1 MKNVYRIMGIKNAKK
16 LKRPK
21 NGTKLNNNMC
31 MALVNGPRDISVIK
45 RDCVHRYQGFSCS
58 TSFSTNTWVAFLQN
72 WGYTLFSG

>member
-1 MKNVYRIMGIKNAKK
+1 MKKCIQNHGNENAKK

-31 MALVNGPRDISVIK
+31 MALVNGHRDISVIK

-58 TSFSTNTWVAFLQN
+58 MSFSTNT
-72 WGYTLFSG
+72 

>member
-1 MKNVYRIMGIKNAKK
+1 MGIKNAKK

-31 MALVNGPRDISVIK
+31 MALVNGHRDISVIK

-58 TSFSTNTWVAFLQN
+58 MSFSTNT
-72 WGYTLFSG
+72 